1 LLYNVFG
8 DVFLIPIVVK
18 NILIKLEEN
27 GFEAYLVGG
36 FVRDYLLNRNTN
48 DFDIATNAL
57 PKDVIEIFGPSK
69 KKIEYGS
76 YNLKLDDFNV
86 DITTYRKEEGY
97 KNCKPVN
104 LEYTSNL
111 ILDAKR
117 RDFTINALYMNK
129 NGEIIDPLEVLEDTK
144 KKKLKMIGNSRI
156 RFQEDPV
163 RILRAIRFACI
174 YDLKLDKDIIRAIK
188 KEKKNLHPIMTFM
201 IMIGITIILS
211 GVLHLLEVGQEVYNI
226 NSTTLEYSRSLIQV
240 ENLFS
245 LDGLIYIFS
254 ETVSNFVNFA
264 PLSSLIILLI
274 GFGVMEKSGFLETCV
289 IFATKKMKK
298 NLVTFFIIFLSII
311 ASLMGD
317 ISYIIMLPLSAL
329 IFKYGKRNP
338 LIGIVASFAGLT
350 CGSGLSFIFTS
361 VDSSLL
367 SLSLLSARVIDIG
380 YRMASISGVFIM
392 SVAVLLITELL
403 TSLTEKVI
411 APKFKKMDLE
421 EEEEMQEL
429 SSKQKRGLF
438 YAGIASSI
446 YVIIFLYNIIPGLP
460 FSGNLLDNSQ
470 ILYVDKLFSYNS
482 FFANGFVFIVTIF
495 FIILGS
501 FYGIGAKTIKNQQ
514 ELVDTL
520 GHFLN

>member
-1 LLYNVFG
+1 
-8 DVFLIPIVVK
+8 
-18 NILIKLEEN
+18 
-27 GFEAYLVGG
+27 
-36 FVRDYLLNRNTN
+36 
-48 DFDIATNAL
+48 
-57 PKDVIEIFGPSK
+57 
-69 KKIEYGS
+69 
-76 YNLKLDDFNV
+76 
-86 DITTYRKEEGY
+86 
-97 KNCKPVN
+97 
-104 LEYTSNL
+104 
-111 ILDAKR
+111 
-117 RDFTINALYMNK
+117 MN
-129 NGEIIDPLEVLEDTK
+129 
-144 KKKLKMIGNSRI
+144 
-156 RFQEDPV
+156 
-163 RILRAIRFACI
+163 
-174 YDLKLDKDIIRAIK
+174 K

-520 GHFLN
+520 GHSLDGIGKTLVLIFFASLFISVFKKSNIGIVMVAYLGNLFRNLSFQGLPLILLLFFLSGICTLLLPGSVNKWAILSPVVIPVFMNAGITPEFTQIVFRFGESVTMGLTPIMAYFVIYLAILNKYNQQEKSISILEAIKFQSSYALVTFFALGGLIILWYLIGLPLGINGVTVL

>member
-1 LLYNVFG
+1 
-8 DVFLIPIVVK
+8 
-18 NILIKLEEN
+18 
-27 GFEAYLVGG
+27 
-36 FVRDYLLNRNTN
+36 
-48 DFDIATNAL
+48 
-57 PKDVIEIFGPSK
+57 
-69 KKIEYGS
+69 
-76 YNLKLDDFNV
+76 
-86 DITTYRKEEGY
+86 
-97 KNCKPVN
+97 VN
-104 LEYTSNL
+104 
-111 ILDAKR
+111 
-117 RDFTINALYMNK
+117 
-129 NGEIIDPLEVLEDTK
+129 
-144 KKKLKMIGNSRI
+144 
-156 RFQEDPV
+156 
-163 RILRAIRFACI
+163 
-174 YDLKLDKDIIRAIK
+174 K

-520 GHFLN
+520 GHSLDGIGKTLVLIFFASLFISVFKKSNIGIVMVAYLGNLFRNLSFQGLPLILLLFFLSGICTLLLPGSVNKWAILSPVVIPVFMNAGITPEFTQIVFRFGESVTMGLTPIMAYFVIYLAILNKYNQQEKSISILEAIKFQSSYALVTFFALGGLIILWYLIGLPLGINGVTVL